1 MIYIF
6 AALYQEAGSIIK
18 KLSLKRRQPVLP
30 FQQFEGE
37 GVRLTITG
45 AGQIKAASAV
55 AAVLTERRPEK
66 EDMLLSVGTC
76 ADITEYRE
84 NAIVS
89 TGEGYIA
96 CKLRN
101 LESGRVFYPDL
112 ILQMNFPLA
121 EIITGMQ
128 IMRDGKRLKGNRTIL
143 YDMESAAVY
152 ESANQYMGPHQMV
165 FFRIVTDRGDGKTV
179 SAGDIA
185 AASEK
190 SLESVLSLLSR
201 MSEFSE
207 EMKKEKMQIRDEDE
221 KIILAFC
228 NDARFSES
236 MRMRFRQLIRYK
248 MLSGIDWKHE
258 LETIREEMQLP
269 CNDRRQGKNV
279 LERCFGGL

>member
-112 ILQMNFPLA
+112 ILQMNFPLF
-121 EIITGMQ
+121 IWPF
-128 IMRDGKRLKGNRTIL
+128 MRTKTEYFPAFPVAHTAGLKNNYCL
-143 YDMESAAVY
+143 
-152 ESANQYMGPHQMV
+152 
-165 FFRIVTDRGDGKTV
+165 K
-179 SAGDIA
+179 
-185 AASEK
+185 
-190 SLESVLSLLSR
+190 
-201 MSEFSE
+201 
-207 EMKKEKMQIRDEDE
+207 
-221 KIILAFC
+221 
-228 NDARFSES
+228 
-236 MRMRFRQLIRYK
+236 
-248 MLSGIDWKHE
+248 
-258 LETIREEMQLP
+258 
-269 CNDRRQGKNV
+269 
-279 LERCFGGL
+279 